1 MSFKFFSRKY
11 FLSDL
16 LIYIIRS
23 IYIFLWSLLFLIPG
37 IVKSYAYSQSFNAY
51 KDMTKDG
58 TIKNVTANQAI
69 SESRKIMDGHKME
82 LFILDLSF
90 LGWWIISII
99 ALGIPLFWVIPYYQ
113 MSRATFY
120 QNLVKNYDV
129 NEGYE
134 FSDF

>member
-1 MSFKFFSRKY
+1 
-11 FLSDL
+11 
-16 LIYIIRS
+16 
-23 IYIFLWSLLFLIPG
+23 
-37 IVKSYAYSQSFNAY
+37 
-51 KDMTKDG
+51 MTKDG